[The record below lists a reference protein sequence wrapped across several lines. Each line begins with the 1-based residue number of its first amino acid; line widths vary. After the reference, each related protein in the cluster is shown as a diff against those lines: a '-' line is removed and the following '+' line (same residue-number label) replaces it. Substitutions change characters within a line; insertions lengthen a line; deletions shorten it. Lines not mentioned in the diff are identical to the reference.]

1 MRGSPSVRAS
11 TRRRI
16 TLALIGL
23 LAIVLIGWLV
33 QEATAA
39 ETGTGSM
46 PAPRGHVVTQL
57 LGQSWASSSTST
69 VDE

>member
-1 MRGSPSVRAS
+1 MRAS

-39 ETGTGSM
+39 ETGVGSM
-46 PAPRGHVVTQL
+46 PAPHGHVVTQL
-57 LGQSWASSSTST
+57 HGQSWTTSSTPT
-69 VDE
+69 DE